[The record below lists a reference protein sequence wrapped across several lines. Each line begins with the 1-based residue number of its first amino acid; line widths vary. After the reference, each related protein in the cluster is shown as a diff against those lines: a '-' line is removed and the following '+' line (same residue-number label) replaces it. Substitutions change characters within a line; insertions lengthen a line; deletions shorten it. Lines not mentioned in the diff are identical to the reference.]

1 MATSRF
7 QNLRVALA
15 ALIVTRLAT
24 DSTTDVTVTE
34 YPPLGDYTR
43 EDRVWLAEISGTQEP
58 YTMGGSSGSRQEILE
73 IELRVYA
80 PTFGGTSEE
89 QQSGEARAGLIFASV
104 ENAVRT
110 DITVSSTVY
119 NIELAS
125 FTSFVDQVDEHG
137 PFGFIE
143 VVLTAES
150 HL

>member
-15 ALIVTRLAT
+15 ALIVTRLST
-24 DSTTDVTVTE
+24 DNTSDVTVTE
-34 YPPLGDYTR
+34 YPPLGDPTR

-58 YTMGGSSGSRQEILE
+58 FTMGGSSGNRQEILE

-80 PTFGGTSEE
+80 PTHGGTSEE
-89 QQSGEARAGLIFASV
+89 QSSGESRAELIFASV

-125 FTSFVDQVDEHG
+125 FESHVDQVDEHG

-143 VVLTAES
+143 VTLTAES

>member
-1 MATSRF
+1 MVTSRF

-58 YTMGGSSGSRQEILE
+58 YTMGESGTREELLK

-80 PTFGGTSEE
+80 PTHGGTSEE
-89 QQSGEARAGLIFASV
+89 QSSGEARAELIFASV

-137 PFGFIE
+137 PAGFIE

>member
-1 MATSRF
+1 MVTSRF

-43 EDRVWLAEISGTQEP
+43 EDRVWLSEISGTQEP

-80 PTFGGTSEE
+80 PTHGGTSEE
-89 QQSGEARAGLIFASV
+89 QSSGEARAELIYASV

-125 FTSFVDQVDEHG
+125 FKSFVDQVDEHG
-137 PFGFIE
+137 PLGYIE
-143 VVLTAES
+143 VTLTAES

>member
-58 YTMGGSSGSRQEILE
+58 YTMGTSGNRQEILE
-73 IELRVYA
+73 VELRVYA
-80 PTFGGTSEE
+80 PTHGGTSEE
-89 QQSGEARAGLIFASV
+89 QSSGESRAELILASV

-110 DITVSSTVY
+110 DVTVSSTVY
-119 NIELAS
+119 NVELAS
-125 FTSFVDQVDEHG
+125 FTSHVDQIDEDG
-137 PFGFIE
+137 PYGFIE

>member
-58 YTMGGSSGSRQEILE
+58 YTMGESGTREETLKID
-73 IELRVYA
+73 LRVYA

-89 QQSGEARAGLIFASV
+89 QQSGEARAELIFASV

-125 FTSFVDQVDEHG
+125 FTSFVDQLDEHG
-137 PFGFIE
+137 PHGFIE

>member
-1 MATSRF
+1 MVTSRF

-58 YTMGGSSGSRQEILE
+58 YTMGSSGNRQEILE
-73 IELRVYA
+73 IELRVSA
-80 PTFGGTSEE
+80 PTHGGTSEE
-89 QQSGEARAGLIFASV
+89 QSSGESRAELIFASV

-119 NIELAS
+119 NIELTS
-125 FTSFVDQVDEHG
+125 FTSSVDQLDEHG
-137 PFGFIE
+137 PIGFIE
-143 VVLTAES
+143 ATLIAES